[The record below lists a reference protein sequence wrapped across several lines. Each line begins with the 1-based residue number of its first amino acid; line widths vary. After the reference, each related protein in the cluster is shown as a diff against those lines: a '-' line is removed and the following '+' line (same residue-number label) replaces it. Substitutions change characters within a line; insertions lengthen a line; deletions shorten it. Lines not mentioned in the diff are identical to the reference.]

1 MNTSNKNSPNQFES
15 SVLNYSHNDVK
26 GDLKL
31 EKRKFLPGLIVRSII
46 IAICIG
52 LFGYA
57 TFMIGSNVV
66 ESDAA
71 DDLYES
77 IRTENVAS
85 ALKHSPS
92 LLEPA
97 PMYTFKEML
106 NSNGDYQNYIGG
118 LTSMEELATRSDRF
132 RNFKRIKDQYSN
144 TYAWVYVDYTK
155 IDYPIMKAADNEYYL
170 DKNYKGDYS
179 KEGSIFADCGLS
191 DTYAQNANGVFYG
204 HCMKNGLMFRTLKTF
219 LESANKNTLAK
230 TMNIEIY
237 TNEGLYIYSVF
248 SGYRDDGSIFI
259 QNDFQDA
266 TEYEAWLGTI
276 ASMNTLNVRP
286 SYDSSSKICTLVTCS
301 NNSNNKNERY
311 VLHGILK
318 NFIPASQL

>member
-1 MNTSNKNSPNQFES
+1 MNESNNVSENQFES
-15 SVLNYSHNDVK
+15 SVLNYSHTDVK
-26 GDLKL
+26 GDVSI
-31 EKRKFLPGLIVRSII
+31 EKKKILPSLIARSII

-57 TFMIGSNVV
+57 AFMIGANIV

-71 DDLYES
+71 DDMYAS

-85 ALKHSPS
+85 ALKHSPA

-118 LTSMEELATRSDRF
+118 LTSMEDLATRSDRF
-132 RNFKRIKDQYSN
+132 RNYKRIASQYSN

-170 DKNYKGDYS
+170 DKNYKGEYS
-179 KEGSIFADCGLS
+179 KEGSIFADCVLS
-191 DTYAQNANGVFYG
+191 DVYSQNRNGVFYG

-237 TNEGLYIYSVF
+237 TDEGLYIYSVF
-248 SGYRDDGSIFI
+248 SGYRDDGNIFI
-259 QNDFQDA
+259 QNSFKDSE
-266 TEYEAWLGTI
+266 EYTQWLGTI
-276 ASMNTLNVRP
+276 SSMNTLNVRP
-286 SYDSSSKICTLVTCS
+286 NYDANSKICTLVTCS
-301 NNSNNKNERY
+301 NNTNNEDERY
-311 VLHGILK
+311 VLHGILRS
-318 NFIPASQL
+318 FIPASQL